1 MAELPAVI
9 ATYLRLAS
17 APRASDAEA
26 IADCFTDDGELV
38 DEGQTR
44 RGRPAVGEWWRGP
57 ATAFDYTVEVRSSR
71 DRGDDRYVVFTTL
84 TGEFPG
90 GTVDLANRFTVR
102 DGLIAQ
108 LEIAPPREGEVSE
121 EARLPR

>member
-17 APRASDAEA
+17 APRAADAEA
-26 IADCFTDDGELV
+26 VARCFMDDAELV

-44 RGRPAVGEWWRGP
+44 RGRPAFEEWWRGP
-57 ATAFDYTVEVRSSR
+57 ATDFNYTVKVRSAR
-71 DRGDDRYVVFTTL
+71 DVGDDRYVVFTTL
-84 TGEFPG
+84 TGDFPG

-108 LEIAPPREGEVSE
+108 LEIAPPREGEASDGAALE
-121 EARLPR
+121 

>member
-1 MAELPAVI
+1 VGELPPVI
-9 ATYLRLAS
+9 LTYLRLAS
-17 APRASDAEA
+17 APQASDAEA
-26 IADCFTDDGELV
+26 VANGFTDDAELV

-44 RGRPAVGEWWRGP
+44 RGRAAVSEWWRGP

-71 DRGDDRYVVFTTL
+71 DLGDDRFVVFTTL
-84 TGEFPG
+84 TGSFPG

-108 LEIAPPREGEVSE
+108 LEIAPPSDE
-121 EARLPR
+121 EAADGAGLQ